1 MTMLKDALA
10 RIKMRIAVVML
21 IVTLCVPNIWS
32 DIVSSSG
39 ETGNVLV
46 VSSYPPDS
54 KRVTDFLKEID
65 DADKTKKYGYNFI
78 IENMNCGTFLDYKQ
92 WNPSLDKILKKHEK
106 DKLNGIIL
114 LGQEAWA
121 TFLCREKKC
130 DVPFYGCF
138 ASDNG
143 VILPHS
149 DAELKNYN
157 PKSIDMIALADSLG
171 HAGGRFNHFDI
182 AENVRMTKLLYP
194 DTKEFALLTD
204 CTYGGVSMQSLF
216 IKVMKEQFPSYKYVL
231 LDGRTKS
238 VDELKNMVDSLGE
251 KSAIFIG
258 TWRVDNQGTFTLH
271 DTLLKMFSSRKD
283 IPIISVSGVG
293 VGSVAIGGFFP
304 DFSGNVDLI
313 LDDIHNYEN
322 GRIGGSRIALN
333 KNQYCFDEEMMQKYG
348 IRQFQLPVDSKIIS
362 NKDAALQKYRLYI
375 IVLIVFAV
383 IFLATLILAV
393 TMYVKSRKANELLR
407 VQQAKL
413 RKQTEEL
420 LEAKKEAEKSDKL
433 KSAFLANM
441 SHEIRTPLNAIV
453 GFTELIKDAQDDKEK
468 EEYWNIISSNNELL
482 LRLIGDILDLSKI
495 EAGMIDLNPRMFDMT
510 ELIDSL
516 YASIKQRPIS
526 PGVALIHE
534 CEYKHCYVVL
544 DKNRVSQILTNFIT
558 NAIKFTVKGHIKFGY
573 EYVDNGIR
581 LYCEDTGIGISKE
594 KVDNV
599 FKRFYKLNDF
609 AQGTGLGMAI
619 CKAIID
625 DMHGKISVDSTE
637 GKGSLFWAW
646 IPVKADVQK

>member
-1 MTMLKDALA
+1 MLKNALA

-171 HAGGRFNHFDI
+171 HVGGRFNHFDI

>member
-10 RIKMRIAVVML
+10 RIKMRIAVVTL

-143 VILPHS
+143 VFLPHS
-149 DAELKNYN
+149 DAELKDYN

-204 CTYGGVSMQSLF
+204 CTYGGVSMQALF

-383 IFLATLILAV
+383 IFLATLILSV

>member
-1 MTMLKDALA
+1 MLKNALA

-149 DAELKNYN
+149 DAELKDYN

-171 HAGGRFNHFDI
+171 HVGGRFNHFDI

-204 CTYGGVSMQSLF
+204 CTYGGVSMQALF

-393 TMYVKSRKANELLR
+393 TMYVKSRKANELLC

-534 CEYKHCYVVL
+534 CECKHCYVVL

-625 DMHGKISVDSTE
+625 EMHGKISVDSTE

>member
-1 MTMLKDALA
+1 MLKNALA

-143 VILPHS
+143 VFLPHS
-149 DAELKNYN
+149 DAELKDYN

-171 HAGGRFNHFDI
+171 HVGGRFNHFDI

-204 CTYGGVSMQSLF
+204 CTYGGVSMQALF

-526 PGVALIHE
+526 PEVALIHE
-534 CEYKHCYVVL
+534 CECKHCYVVL

-625 DMHGKISVDSTE
+625 EMHGKISVDSTE

>member
-1 MTMLKDALA
+1 MLKDALA
-10 RIKMRIAVVML
+10 RIKMRIAVVTL

-143 VILPHS
+143 VFLPHS
-149 DAELKNYN
+149 DAELKDYN

-204 CTYGGVSMQSLF
+204 CTYGGVSMQALF

-383 IFLATLILAV
+383 IFLATLILSV

>member
-143 VILPHS
+143 VFLPHS
-149 DAELKNYN
+149 DAELKDYN

-171 HAGGRFNHFDI
+171 HVGGRFNHFDI

-204 CTYGGVSMQSLF
+204 CTYGGVSMQALF

-322 GRIGGSRIALN
+322 GRIGGSRIVLN

-393 TMYVKSRKANELLR
+393 TMYVKSRKANEMLR

-573 EYVDNGIR
+573 EYVDDGIR

>member
-1 MTMLKDALA
+1 MLKDALA

-143 VILPHS
+143 VFLPHS
-149 DAELKNYN
+149 DAELKDYN

-204 CTYGGVSMQSLF
+204 CTYGGVSMQALF

>member
-143 VILPHS
+143 VFLPHS
-149 DAELKNYN
+149 DAELKDYN

-171 HAGGRFNHFDI
+171 HVGGRFNHFDI

-204 CTYGGVSMQSLF
+204 CTYGGVSMQALF

-322 GRIGGSRIALN
+322 GRIVGSRIALN

-362 NKDAALQKYRLYI
+362 NKDAALQKYRLYV

-393 TMYVKSRKANELLR
+393 SMYVKSRKANELLR

-420 LEAKKEAEKSDKL
+420 LKAKKEAEKSDKL

-534 CEYKHCYVVL
+534 CECKHCYVVL

>member
-46 VSSYPPDS
+46 VLSYPPDS

-171 HAGGRFNHFDI
+171 HVGGRFNHFDI
-182 AENVRMTKLLYP
+182 AENVRMTKSLYP

-204 CTYGGVSMQSLF
+204 CTYGGVSMQALF

-322 GRIGGSRIALN
+322 GRIVGSRIALN

-362 NKDAALQKYRLYI
+362 NKDAALRKYRLYV

-393 TMYVKSRKANELLR
+393 SMYVKSRKANELLR

-420 LEAKKEAEKSDKL
+420 LKAKKEAEKSDKL

-534 CEYKHCYVVL
+534 CECKHCYVVL

-625 DMHGKISVDSTE
+625 EMHGKISVDSTE

>member
-143 VILPHS
+143 VFLPHS
-149 DAELKNYN
+149 DAELKDYN

-171 HAGGRFNHFDI
+171 HVGGRFNHFDI

-204 CTYGGVSMQSLF
+204 CTYGGVSMQALF

-322 GRIGGSRIALN
+322 GRIGGSRIVLN

-393 TMYVKSRKANELLR
+393 TMYVKSRKANEMLR

>member
-1 MTMLKDALA
+1 MLKDALA

>member
-1 MTMLKDALA
+1 MTMLKNALA

-171 HAGGRFNHFDI
+171 HVGGRFNHFDI

>member
-1 MTMLKDALA
+1 MLKDALA

-143 VILPHS
+143 VFLPHS
-149 DAELKNYN
+149 DAELKDYN

-204 CTYGGVSMQSLF
+204 CTYGGVSMQALF

-393 TMYVKSRKANELLR
+393 TMYVKSRKANELLC

>member
-1 MTMLKDALA
+1 MLKNALA

-171 HAGGRFNHFDI
+171 HVGGRFNHFDI

-204 CTYGGVSMQSLF
+204 CTYGGVSMQALF

-393 TMYVKSRKANELLR
+393 TMYVKSRKANELLC

-441 SHEIRTPLNAIV
+441 IHEIRTPLNAIV

-534 CEYKHCYVVL
+534 CECKHCYVVL

-625 DMHGKISVDSTE
+625 EMHGKISVDSTE

>member
-1 MTMLKDALA
+1 MLKDALA

-420 LEAKKEAEKSDKL
+420 LEAKKEAEKSNKL